1 MSVREILDRQQID
14 SVCVGVRERESVSVS
29 VKERQRERERERDGK
44 KSSVKSVE
52 CGGKET

>member
-14 SVCVGVRERESVSVS
+14 SVCVGVRERECVCQFQG
-29 VKERQRERERERDGK
+29 KRDRERERDGK
-44 KSSVKSVE
+44 KSRVKSVE

>member
-14 SVCVGVRERESVSVS
+14 SVCVGVRERERVCVSF
-29 VKERQRERERERDGK
+29 RERETERERDGK